1 MGTRGQTTQDFAI
14 GTSVLLVTIIG
25 VFFFLQ
31 TGGLSVY
38 EGTAPGVKQPQAD
51 RIASYLVENYSTEE
65 SRNELRYDSP
75 GGTDVVGGINE
86 ELADDEGTGP
96 NENLLNLTETAG
108 ADVDTDRRT
117 DPIINVSIV
126 DGGTLR
132 EGDRTA
138 ATDGGTALHWGE
150 YRRQDSVTATRVV
163 RLTEYDCDRT
173 CWLVV
178 RVW

>member
-51 RIASYLVENYSTEE
+51 RIASYLVENYSTEDG
-65 SRNELRYDSP
+65 RNVLRYDEPDGS
-75 GGTDVVGGINE
+75 GIDQV
-86 ELADDEGTGP
+86 LWDDEGAAQQSLDALIA
-96 NENLLNLTETAG
+96 NAG
-108 ADVDTDRRT
+108 ANVRSDRRT
-117 DPIINVSIV
+117 NPIVNVSIV
-126 DGGTLR
+126 NNSTIRSGQ
-132 EGDRTA
+132 RTA
-138 ATDGGTALHWGE
+138 ATNSSGYPLHWGE
-150 YRRQDSVTATRVV
+150 YRRGDPATSTRVIQ
-163 RLTEYDCDRT
+163 LAATDDCGRV
-173 CWLVV
+173 CWLEV